1 LAGSS
6 LDRARRCSHEQ
17 GNTELKI
24 TRLRLLGFKSFVEP
38 TEILIEPGLT
48 GVVGPNG
55 CGKSNLLEA
64 LRWAMGETSYKSMRG
79 SNMEDVIF
87 GGSQSRPSRNT
98 AEVTLFIDNSTR
110 TAPAEFND
118 SDTLEVTRRIE
129 REAGSAYRVNGKD
142 ARARDIRLLFED
154 AATGARSPAL
164 VRQGRIGEIVNAP
177 PQERRRVLEDAAGIA
192 GLHSRRHEAE
202 LRLKATETN
211 LERLSDLIGQLASQL
226 QALKRQA
233 RQAQRYREISGKIRE
248 TEALQHH
255 LHWVSSCAH
264 VEQEEEAFQAALSAM
279 AQETKAE
286 AEALREQG
294 DAAERL
300 QPLRDEEA
308 ARAAV
313 LHRLS
318 VERDALEREEAR
330 AKARQTELETRLAQA
345 SRDLAREEEHIAE
358 AEGQLRRL
366 QHEAGRLAEAS
377 ARDQEEPE
385 LREAATAAAA
395 ALATAEG
402 ALSAATEDLA
412 RARAERRRIDGEQAE
427 LEQRIARLEAQGKDI
442 AEELAKFEGVSGN
455 AAAILALNGDLAKL
469 SAEVET
475 LEGELAAAEARE
487 DAAHGSE
494 TETRAAASRLKLET
508 QELHTELA
516 TLLKLLQPADGGGF
530 APIVGDVRI
539 ASGYEQAVAAALG
552 DDLDAASDEAAPIH
566 WLATAGGDADPELPQ
581 EAIALTRFVTAPG
594 ALTRR
599 LRQIGVVERG
609 RGKALQAALKPG
621 QRLVSKDG
629 DLWRWDGYSLAS
641 GSATAAAA
649 RLIERSR
656 LEVLKTAAKDAAARL
671 EAAEA
676 AAATARAEAETAA
689 EATKALRQGVRRA
702 RDELGRT
709 RDAIAAAEHESLA
722 HSKQLGALAEAN
734 SRTIAGLDEARDALA
749 RALSAG
755 LELAAL
761 NALEDS
767 LERARGVA
775 TESRSAHARA
785 EAALQGFEREVR
797 LRQERV
803 EAIGAEEA
811 LWQTRIAKAREQI
824 EILRTRETETQADLS
839 ALANL
844 PAEIEARRGRLLDA
858 VAAAEQERSK
868 AADDLARAET
878 ELKARDKALRE
889 AQERLAGARETRA
902 RTEARLE
909 AARERRSETA
919 HAIREQLDC
928 APEACL
934 SLAGVK
940 EGSPLP
946 ELSEVEG
953 KLAKLKGDRER
964 LGGVNLRAEEE
975 EAELATQ
982 LEDMER
988 ERADVEQ
995 AIARLRQGISNL
1007 NREGRKRLLEAFT
1020 AVDAHFRH
1028 LFQTLFGG
1036 GTAEL
1041 QLVESD
1047 DPLESGLEI
1056 LACPPG
1062 KRAQV
1067 LTLLSGGEKALTA
1080 MALIFAVFLTNPSP
1094 ICVLDEVD
1102 APLDDANVE
1111 RFCTL
1116 MEEMAKETDTRFLII
1131 THHPLT
1137 MARMSRLFGVTMAE
1151 RGVSQLVSVDLETA
1165 ERLRDAS

>member
-1 LAGSS
+1 M
-6 LDRARRCSHEQ
+6 
-17 GNTELKI
+17 KI

-79 SNMEDVIF
+79 SAMEDVIF
-87 GGSQSRPSRNT
+87 AGSQYRPARNN
-98 AEVTLFIDNSTR
+98 AEVTLFIDNSAR

-118 SDTLEVTRRIE
+118 ADDLEVTRRIE
-129 REAGSAYRVNGKD
+129 REIGSAYRVNGKD

-164 VRQGRIGEIVNAP
+164 VRQGRIGEIVNSA

-202 LRLKATETN
+202 LRLKATEAN
-211 LERLSDLIGQLASQL
+211 LERLGDLIGELTTQL

-255 LHWVSSCAH
+255 LHWVSACAH
-264 VEQEEEAFQAALSAM
+264 VEQEEAAFQAALGM
-279 AQETKAE
+279 VAQETKAE
-286 AEALREQG
+286 GEALRQQ
-294 DAAERL
+294 AEIAEKL

-330 AKARQTELETRLAQA
+330 AKARQAELETRLAQA

-358 AEGQLRRL
+358 AEGQIRRIEHETRRL
-366 QHEAGRLAEAS
+366 TEAGS
-377 ARDQEEPE
+377 RDHEEPQ
-385 LREAATAAAA
+385 LREAAAIAASALSAA
-395 ALATAEG
+395 ECAF
-402 ALSAATEDLA
+402 SAATEDLA
-412 RARAERRRIDGEQAE
+412 RARAERRRIDVEQSE
-427 LEQRIARLEAQGKDI
+427 FEKRIALLERQSGDI
-442 AEELAKFEGVSGN
+442 AGELTKLETSSSGETN
-455 AAAILALNGDLAKL
+455 LAALNADLARL
-469 SAEVET
+469 SRLVET
-475 LEGELAAAEARE
+475 LETELASAEAHEEAAQARE
-487 DAAHGSE
+487 AES
-494 TETRAAASRLKLET
+494 RAAAASAKLHV

-516 TLLKLLQPADGGGF
+516 TLLKLLKPNEAGAW
-530 APIVGDVRI
+530 APIVDDVRI
-539 ASGYEQAVAAALG
+539 ASGYEQALGAGLG
-552 DDLDAASDEAAPIH
+552 DDLDAASDEAGPAH
-566 WLATAGGDADPELPQ
+566 WRIVPSEGDPELP
-581 EAIALTRFVTAPG
+581 EGAKALSQFVSGPL
-594 ALTRR
+594 ALKRR
-599 LRQIGVVERG
+599 LAQIGVVERAS
-609 RGKALQAALKPG
+609 GKALQARLKPG
-621 QRLVSKDG
+621 QRLVSMEG
-629 DLWRWDGYSLAS
+629 DLWRWDGYTVAAGTAS
-641 GSATAAAA
+641 AAGA
-649 RLIERSR
+649 RLVERSR
-656 LEVLKTAAKDAAARL
+656 LEALKEEAERAEARL
-671 EAAEA
+671 QDAEAEA
-676 AAATARAEAETAA
+676 ATLEKNAHAAI
-689 EATKALRQGVRRA
+689 EATKALRLKVREA

-709 RDAIAAAEHESLA
+709 RDSIAATEHESLGL
-722 HSKQLGALAEAN
+722 SKQLGALAEAK
-734 SRTIAGLDEARDALA
+734 SRTLVGLDEARRALA
-749 RALSAG
+749 RTLSARH
-755 LELAAL
+755 ELAAL
-761 NALEDS
+761 ELLEAV
-767 LERARGVA
+767 LERAHA
-775 TESRSAHARA
+775 DAAEKRSAHARA
-785 EAALQGFEREVR
+785 EAAVQGFEREVR
-797 LRQERV
+797 LRQERL
-803 EAIGAEEA
+803 EAISAEQE
-811 LWQTRIAKAREQI
+811 LWQNRIAKAREQI
-824 EILRTRETETQADLS
+824 ETLRAREAETRTDLT

-844 PAEIEARRGRLLDA
+844 PAEIEQRRGRLLDA
-858 VAAAEQERSK
+858 ITAAERERGK
-868 AADDLARAET
+868 AADDLAIAET
-878 ELKARDKALRE
+878 ELKRREKALRE
-889 AQERLAGARETRA
+889 VQEKLAGAREARA
-902 RTEARLE
+902 RSQALLE
-909 AARERRSETA
+909 SARERRSETA

-934 SLAGVK
+934 ALAGMKQGAPLPSLA
-940 EGSPLP
+940 
-946 ELSEVEG
+946 EVEG
-953 KLAKLKGDRER
+953 RLLKLRGDRER

-975 EAELATQ
+975 ETEISTR
-982 LEDMER
+982 LEEMER
-988 ERADVEQ
+988 EKADVEQ

-1007 NREGRKRLLEAFT
+1007 NREGRKRLLEAFDS
-1020 AVDAHFRH
+1020 VNAHFQR

-1041 QLVESD
+1041 QLVDSD

-1062 KRAQV
+1062 KRPQV

-1080 MALIFAVFLTNPSP
+1080 LALIFAVFLTNPSP

-1111 RFCTL
+1111 RFCLL

-1137 MARMSRLFGVTMAE
+1137 MSRMSRLFGVTMAE